1 MKVYKGTDKNMK
13 CREFQYE
20 LGKTVKDDGAV
31 RCGNKGFHS
40 CEAPLDVLRYYPM
53 RDGNRYFAAE
63 ADGVID
69 HAKNEDSKIA
79 SSELTL
85 KTEISVK
92 DLIKA
97 HFEFTRKK
105 AESGTKGGDSS
116 NLAGGYRSNLAGGD
130 SSNLAGG
137 DSSNLAGGDRSNLA
151 GGDSSNLAGGD
162 WSILKCGKNG
172 NIIARNAEK
181 ASGGI
186 GSVIAFTTY
195 DWIDGEY
202 TLIAQQ
208 TIVIDGETYKPD
220 TWYAFRDGKIVE
232 VG

>member
-1 MKVYKGTDKNMK
+1 MKVYKGTDKDMK
-13 CREFQYE
+13 CREFQYA
-20 LGKTVKDDGAV
+20 LGETVKDDGAI
-31 RCGNKGFHS
+31 RCGGKGFHS

-53 RDGNRYFAAE
+53 RGDNRYFVAE

-69 HAKNEDSKIA
+69 RVKNEDSKVA

-105 AESGTKGGDSS
+105 AETGTAGGDWSNLAGGDRSNLTGGYSSNLTGGYSSNLAGGDSS

-130 SSNLAGG
+130 W
-137 DSSNLAGGDRSNLA
+137 
-151 GGDSSNLAGGD
+151 SNLAGGD
-162 WSILKCGKNG
+162 WSNLICRNGCKC
-172 NIIARNAEK
+172 K
-181 ASGGI
+181 AGLD
-186 GSVIAFTTY
+186 SVITFTHREWVGGKYKLT
-195 DWIDGEY
+195 
-202 TLIAQQ
+202 AHK

-220 TWYAFRDGKIVE
+220 TWYKLEDGEVVE
-232 VG
+232 VE